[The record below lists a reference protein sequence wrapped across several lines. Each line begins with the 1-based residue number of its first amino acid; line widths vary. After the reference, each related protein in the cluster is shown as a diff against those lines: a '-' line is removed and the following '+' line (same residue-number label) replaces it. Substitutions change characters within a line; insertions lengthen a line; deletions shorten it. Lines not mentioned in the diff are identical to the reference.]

1 MLSSTFLRYSAAVG
15 AGAWRACG
23 VVRWIPLMKERGVM
37 GPRVMIEC
45 LSKRQLCRA
54 ATRPGHR
61 AGRCGHGHGVL
72 QYAAGKEQ
80 GRVCGKTGGR
90 HALGVHGDFDR
101 STRARRLDWG
111 TRSRRGAPSMVQ
123 GRSWGRG
130 RGARVA
136 RGAAASLA
144 RKGRGRKP
152 RPVKFV
158 RVLAVVGTEKEE
170 RRTPTLGAAA
180 SEATR
185 SHISA
190 RAQTSGSGG
199 YYRARR
205 EEEERDGG

>member
-1 MLSSTFLRYSAAVG
+1 
-15 AGAWRACG
+15 
-23 VVRWIPLMKERGVM
+23 MKERGVM

-90 HALGVHGDFDR
+90 HALGVHGD
-101 STRARRLDWG
+101 LDWG
-111 TRSRRGAPSMVQ
+111 TRSRRGARSVVQ

-130 RGARVA
+130 GRVA
-136 RGAAASLA
+136 RGATASLA

-180 SEATR
+180 SEAAR
-185 SHISA
+185 SRI
-190 RAQTSGSGG
+190 
-199 YYRARR
+199 
-205 EEEERDGG
+205 